1 MEDKNE
7 LNDILIKNSDSQ
19 KGNNV
24 KNILLFAAVTLL
36 VFFIGILAFKMI
48 SQDEAQKRD
57 MSVLPEEPTSVVE
70 DSFEKE
76 PVASAS
82 AEETLKT
89 YKEIL
94 EKNREKNM
102 AKEEEAKEPAEPTVD
117 TVMADKLP
125 PQEMPKEEVKK
136 EEPVKPEP
144 AAVLAE
150 PKPEPKK
157 VLKQGKKYYIQVAA
171 LSKFEPNK
179 KFLATITGNGYKY
192 KVVSKMI
199 NGSMIKRVYVGPFE
213 NSLAAKKALPDV
225 RDKIS
230 DKAFVIKD

>member
-1 MEDKNE
+1 M
-7 LNDILIKNSDSQ
+7 
-19 KGNNV
+19 
-24 KNILLFAAVTLL
+24 TLL

-48 SQDEAQKRD
+48 SQDEAEKRQA
-57 MSVLPEEPTSVVE
+57 SVLPEEPTSVVE
-70 DSFEKE
+70 ESFEKE
-76 PVASAS
+76 PVASAT

-102 AKEEEAKEPAEPTVD
+102 AKEEEPKEPTVE
-117 TVMADKLP
+117 TIMADKLP
-125 PQEMPKEEVKK
+125 PKQMPKDEAKK
-136 EEPVKPEP
+136 EEPVAKPEP
-144 AAVLAE
+144 KAVLPEA
-150 PKPEPKK
+150 KPEPKK
-157 VLKQGKKYYIQVAA
+157 TLKREKRYYIQVAA
-171 LSKFEPNK
+171 LSRFEPNK

-213 NSLAAKKALPDV
+213 NSLKAKKALPDV

>member
-7 LNDILIKNSDSQ
+7 LNDILIKNSDKQ

-48 SQDEAQKRD
+48 SQDEAEKRQA
-57 MSVLPEEPTSVVE
+57 SVLPEEPTSVVE
-70 DSFEKE
+70 ESFEKE
-76 PVASAS
+76 PVASAT

-102 AKEEEAKEPAEPTVD
+102 AKEEEPKEPTVE
-117 TVMADKLP
+117 TIMADKLP
-125 PQEMPKEEVKK
+125 PKQMPKDEAKK
-136 EEPVKPEP
+136 EEPVAKPEP
-144 AAVLAE
+144 KAVLPEA
-150 PKPEPKK
+150 KPEPKK
-157 VLKQGKKYYIQVAA
+157 TLKREKRYYIQVAA
-171 LSKFEPNK
+171 LSRFEPNK

-213 NSLAAKKALPDV
+213 NSLKAKKALPDV

>member
-7 LNDILIKNSDSQ
+7 LNDILIKNSDKE
-19 KGNNV
+19 KGNSV
-24 KNILLFAAVTLL
+24 KNILLFSAVTLL
-36 VFFIGILAFKMI
+36 VFFIGVLAFKMI
-48 SQDEAQKRD
+48 SQDDAQKRD
-57 MSVLPEEPTSVVE
+57 TTVLPEEPMSPVQE
-70 DSFEKE
+70 SFEKE

-94 EKNREKNM
+94 EKNREKN
-102 AKEEEAKEPAEPTVD
+102 ALEAPKEPTIDSVIDEKLPPKEMPEEAVKEKTPPTPPAEP
-117 TVMADKLP
+117 
-125 PQEMPKEEVKK
+125 
-136 EEPVKPEP
+136 EPV
-144 AAVLAE
+144 LSE
-150 PKPEPKK
+150 PKAKAKPAMKEAKR
-157 VLKQGKKYYIQVAA
+157 YYIQVAA

-179 KFLATITGNGYKY
+179 KFLATITENKYKY

-213 NSLAAKKALPDV
+213 DSLTAKKALPDV

>member
-7 LNDILIKNSDSQ
+7 LNDILIKNSD
-19 KGNNV
+19 KEKANNV
-24 KNILLFAAVTLL
+24 KNVLLFAAVTLL

-48 SQDEAQKRD
+48 SQDEMQKQES
-57 MSVLPEEPTSVVE
+57 SVLPEEPASVVE
-70 DSFEKE
+70 KSFEKE
-76 PVASAS
+76 PVAGAT

-94 EKNREKNM
+94 EKNREKSM
-102 AKEEEAKEPAEPTVD
+102 AAEEKKEPTID
-117 TVMADKLP
+117 TVIADKLP
-125 PQEMPKEEVKK
+125 PKEMPKEEAKT
-136 EEPVKPEP
+136 EEPAPVKE
-144 AAVLAE
+144 AKTVLPE
-150 PKPEPKK
+150 PKPQPKK
-157 VLKQGKKYYIQVAA
+157 VTKKEKRYYIQVAA

-199 NGSMIKRVYVGPFE
+199 NGSMIKRIYVGPFD
-213 NSLAAKKALPDV
+213 NSLAAKKALPNV

>member
-7 LNDILIKNSDSQ
+7 LNDILIKNSD
-19 KGNNV
+19 KEKANNV

-48 SQDEAQKRD
+48 SQDEMQKQES
-57 MSVLPEEPTSVVE
+57 SVLPEEPASVVE
-70 DSFEKE
+70 NSFEKE
-76 PVASAS
+76 PVTGAT

-102 AKEEEAKEPAEPTVD
+102 AAAEEPKEPTID
-117 TVMADKLP
+117 TVIADKLP
-125 PQEMPKEEVKK
+125 PKEVPKEEAKM
-136 EEPVKPEP
+136 EEPAPVKE
-144 AAVLAE
+144 AKAVLPE

-157 VLKQGKKYYIQVAA
+157 VTKKEKRYYIQVAA

-199 NGSMIKRVYVGPFE
+199 NGSMIKRIYVGPFD
-213 NSLAAKKALPDV
+213 NSLAAKKALPNV